1 MEDIIVYVF
10 KTGQRTCLQIMQSV
24 IYLPCWWYPVTSF
37 HVLVVR
43 CSALRGCLIHP
54 PLTHCQAARSCLLGD
69 VVHQVFNISP
79 SVSFLTMCLY
89 RLYQGMKLYFEEMIW
104 LYQDGYDELR
114 PVPRGCT
121 TICTGWMFL
130 SVCSTS
136 WRWWS
141 TVVYRP

>member
-1 MEDIIVYVF
+1 MEDIIVFVF
-10 KTGQRTCLQIMQSV
+10 KTGQRTCLQITQSV

-43 CSALRGCLIHP
+43 CSTLRGCLIHP

-89 RLYQGMKLYFEEMIW
+89 RLQWWSQGHDTRG
-104 LYQDGYDELR
+104 QGHD
-114 PVPRGCT
+114 PRGQGHDQQGQGQGPDLSCSAKT
-121 TICTGWMFL
+121 TNSL
-130 SVCSTS
+130 HCSMLIQVNLENS
-136 WRWWS
+136 I
-141 TVVYRP
+141 